1 MNKNFEEHLAI
12 PRWHQKS
19 NSNSHFL
26 NLAAT
31 DWQWSPSLQ
40 CSRVWTPVLENI
52 VFIRVLLMFAGVYQ
66 VAKQWTCSDE
76 GSRLPPMWPGL
87 ESRGRRTDRLN
98 LLKYSFSRFGARIW
112 NSVPQ
117 SMRVFPEHKF
127 KASLDQ
133 LLLHILELEDT
144 YMLTH
149 LL

>member
-1 MNKNFEEHLAI
+1 
-12 PRWHQKS
+12 
-19 NSNSHFL
+19 
-26 NLAAT
+26 
-31 DWQWSPSLQ
+31 
-40 CSRVWTPVLENI
+40 
-52 VFIRVLLMFAGVYQ
+52 MFAGVYW
-66 VAKQWTCSDE
+66 VAKQWTCCDE
-76 GSRLPPMWPGL
+76 GPASHQCGPGWNP
-87 ESRGRRTDRLN
+87 GGDATDGLN

-117 SMRVFPEHKF
+117 SMRVLPEHKF